1 MRRAVVLLGLG
12 LGCTTSTPP
21 SGSGAANRSADG
33 SADGAPTRIMLPRSP
48 VVPARATTRPV
59 DRSQLARLAA
69 VEHAG
74 FAREVREATDE
85 GIEFRHT
92 TQARPTLGVTVQI
105 ARCAVPPGCPA
116 MTREAWAARRDELA
130 RALPAELAGRT
141 RIELGARVLPGAIA
155 IATYQLGA
163 SFDSDDHA
171 QPTGAYIH
179 AYSLDH
185 NDGVNR
191 IRVTASYLDDAVG
204 GVDRLLAIAPRE
216 DLEKLAA
223 AFLRFYLHHWQS
235 RHMGPG
241 PADDEGGRS

>member
-1 MRRAVVLLGLG
+1 MVLLGLG
-12 LGCTTSTPP
+12 LGCTADSPP
-21 SGSGAANRSADG
+21 DRPAAAAAAAASPEAR
-33 SADGAPTRIMLPRSP
+33 SADGAPTRITLPRSP
-48 VVPARATTRPV
+48 VVPARATTRPL
-59 DRSQLARLAA
+59 DREQLARLAA
-69 VEHAG
+69 IEHAG
-74 FAREVREATDE
+74 FTREVREATDQAT
-85 GIEFRHT
+85 EFRHT

-130 RALPAELAGRT
+130 RALPAALADRT

-155 IATYQLGA
+155 ISMYQLGA

-185 NDGVNR
+185 NDRINR

-204 GVDRLLAIAPRE
+204 GVDQLTAIAPRE

-223 AFLRFYLHHWQS
+223 AFLRFYLHHWQ
-235 RHMGPG
+235 
-241 PADDEGGRS
+241 